1 MQKYKLTQGYTTL
14 FYDEATDMISLHCV
28 ETEYKYTFAISFT
41 KQQMLDFMIKHRI
54 CEVHEDFVL
63 YDVYAEDEEGI
74 TQMDTHSILLKDY
87 LYNYI
92 SVYELEYIIKYAVEE
107 FTNQF

>member
-1 MQKYKLTQGYTTL
+1 MQTYKLIQGTCGVSY
-14 FYDEATDMISLHCV
+14 EENDMIIMNCNH
-28 ETEYKYTFAISFT
+28 TTFKYFCTIIFT
-41 KQQMLDFMIKHRI
+41 KKQMLDVMTKHHI
-54 CEVHEDFVL
+54 CEVYEDFVL

>member
-1 MQKYKLTQGYTTL
+1 MQKYKLTQGTCNVSWS
-14 FYDEATDMISLHCV
+14 EETDHIVLTCND
-28 ETEYKYTFAISFT
+28 TEYKYFFHIVFT
-41 KQQMLDFMIKHRI
+41 KQQMLDFMTKHHI
-54 CEVHEDFVL
+54 CEVHEEYVL
-63 YDVYAEDEEGI
+63 YDVYAEDEDGI